1 MPSISIISEPQAHH
15 YLQQTRRRR
24 CMGLE
29 RRIIQ
34 SLPDFSAKYKH
45 VYALTR
51 NVVSTTTIRDRRILN
66 EWEELEYIKGRK
78 VLLQSK
84 DD

>member
-34 SLPDFSAKYKH
+34 SLPDFSAKIQ
-45 VYALTR
+45 TR
-51 NVVSTTTIRDRRILN
+51 LCSDKDRCINNNNAR
-66 EWEELEYIKGRK
+66 WTHSELVGRAWNT
-78 VLLQSK
+78 
-84 DD
+84 

>member
-34 SLPDFSAKYKH
+34 SLPDISVKIKH

-51 NVVSTTTIRDRRILN
+51 NVVSTTTMRDGRILN
-66 EWEELEYIKGRK
+66 EWEEFGIHKGQESPNAIKR
-78 VLLQSK
+78 
-84 DD
+84 

>member
-34 SLPDFSAKYKH
+34 SLPDISVKYKH

-51 NVVSTTTIRDRRILN
+51 NVVSTTTMRDGRILN
-66 EWEELEYIKGRK
+66 EWEELGIHKGQESPNAIKR
-78 VLLQSK
+78 
-84 DD
+84 